1 MKCKKKIKE
10 DELHLKKERNRKW
23 NALEKKRK
31 EKKGIPFLKQE
42 KKNCTQPKKKRV
54 FLFLLSIPIIHV
66 TMAEGKVCPCFLLP
80 LFQVNT
86 MSPHSRRLWSRFM
99 FESVYL
105 QLFTLLCSRSETKV
119 GKKEKRPRGC
129 LIEKWS
135 EIKVWHRTFHELH
148 SYFNLLS
155 HVPTLVNC

>member
-1 MKCKKKIKE
+1 MKC
-10 DELHLKKERNRKW
+10 NW
-23 NALEKKRK
+23 KKRK
-31 EKKGIPFLKQE
+31 EKKRKKGNPVFKPMHLKIR
-42 KKNCTQPKKKRV
+42 TAPRKKRV